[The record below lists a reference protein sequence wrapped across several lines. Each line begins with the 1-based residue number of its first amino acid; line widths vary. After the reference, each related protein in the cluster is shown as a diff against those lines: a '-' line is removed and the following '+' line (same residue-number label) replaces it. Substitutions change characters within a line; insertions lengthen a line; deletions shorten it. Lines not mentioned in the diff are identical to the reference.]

1 MAYQT
6 LFNRFEVNHGNTCIQ
21 ITPAQFMKGSF
32 MLAFDI
38 TSDDCASQV
47 TSVSL
52 KTAKSA
58 WNSNSTKLSPRQ

>member
-6 LFNRFEVNHGNTCIQ
+6 LFNRFEVHHGNTCIQ
-21 ITPAQFMKGSF
+21 ITPAQFMKRSF
-32 MLAFDI
+32 MLAFDL
-38 TSDDCASQV
+38 TSDGCASQA

-58 WNSNSTKLSPRQ
+58 SNPNSTTLSPRQ